1 MDKLLNLIGLAKKA
15 GKLEVG
21 EEPVGAAAR
30 SKHARLILIASDA
43 AENTRRRA
51 KHFGDAGEC
60 ICLEIPA
67 TKEALGK
74 ALGRT
79 SCALLALTDI
89 GFAEAIAK
97 KLAESDEAHYGE
109 AAKRLSV
116 KAARAAERRAELKQH
131 EKNLRAGKKK
141 PRKEEPAQPEEIQ
154 PAAQPEETQKDEQS
168 AEPAA
173 EEKEIDT
180 KNENIKLVISGG
192 DEEPV
197 QTEKTKDEA
206 PAEAETEKETV
217 VVNEKEKKDA
227 KEQKPVKKEEAPAE
241 IGVTVYGPDVAKVV
255 PGKVYTFSAEVSCAV
270 EGYDIVWS
278 VYCSDETVKA
288 SIVDGELYV
297 TENPT
302 GEDQVL
308 RIRARYKDADGK
320 TKLAHTLNNTVVAP
334 PRMLIAF
341 VENHLQADGSV
352 TIPAVLQPYMGGKK
366 VITPNK

>member
-141 PRKEEPAQPEEIQ
+141 PRKEEPAQPA
-154 PAAQPEETQKDEQS
+154 PAAKEKRSAASETQRPKRAVKHGRTR
-168 AEPAA
+168 AEREKAHRAA
-173 EEKEIDT
+173 EK
-180 KNENIKLVISGG
+180 
-192 DEEPV
+192 
-197 QTEKTKDEA
+197 QRA
-206 PAEAETEKETV
+206 
-217 VVNEKEKKDA
+217 A
-227 KEQKPVKKEEAPAE
+227 KRFAHARPVKK
-241 IGVTVYGPDVAKVV
+241 
-255 PGKVYTFSAEVSCAV
+255 GK
-270 EGYDIVWS
+270 
-278 VYCSDETVKA
+278 
-288 SIVDGELYV
+288 
-297 TENPT
+297 
-302 GEDQVL
+302 
-308 RIRARYKDADGK
+308 
-320 TKLAHTLNNTVVAP
+320 
-334 PRMLIAF
+334 
-341 VENHLQADGSV
+341 GSV
-352 TIPAVLQPYMGGKK
+352 KK
-366 VITPNK
+366 DSKQRSQHTEVQ